1 MRAESRKKRPV
12 SERIKIMNLIFL
24 DIDMTIWDETLRIP
38 ESTIDA
44 IRLARALGNK
54 VFINTGRSRSN
65 TMYKKLDDLNLDG
78 YVTACGCYVEI
89 GGEVIYNKLLT
100 HDQVKYSLEVLK
112 EEHMPVVLEGTHY
125 CFFDPEDF
133 PDDPFAA
140 TLWESLGDR
149 AKRMDKLTENDPI
162 NKFSADITDETDFD
176 VVTEKLGDF
185 LDTINHNGIVVEF
198 VPKGHSKA
206 TGMEI
211 VRKYYD
217 VSAENIYAVG
227 DGMNDMEMI
236 TSAAHGIAMGQGNP
250 ELLMASDYVTDS
262 IYEDGIYK
270 AFKYYK
276 II

>member
-1 MRAESRKKRPV
+1 
-12 SERIKIMNLIFL
+12 MNLIFL
-24 DIDMTIWDETLRIP
+24 DIDMTIWDEKLRIP
-38 ESTIDA
+38 DSTIDA
-44 IRLARALGNK
+44 IRLARVLGNK

-65 TMYKKLDDLNLDG
+65 TMYKALDDLGMDG
-78 YVTACGCYVEI
+78 YVAACGCYVEI
-89 GGEVIYNKLLT
+89 GGKVHYNKLLT
-100 HDQVKYSLEVLK
+100 FDQVKLSLEVLK
-112 EEHMPVVLEGTHY
+112 EEHMPVVLEGTQY

-149 AKRMDKLTENDPI
+149 AKRMDMLTPDDPI
-162 NKFSADITDETDFD
+162 NKFSADITDDTDFD
-176 VVTEKLGDF
+176 AVTEKLGGF

-206 TGMEI
+206 TGMEK

-217 VSAENIYAVG
+217 VPEDNIYAVG

-236 TSAAHGIAMGQGNP
+236 TAAAHGIAMGQGNP
-250 ELLMASDYVTDS
+250 ELLLASDYVTDS

-270 AFKYYK
+270 AFKHFG

>member
-1 MRAESRKKRPV
+1 M
-12 SERIKIMNLIFL
+12 MNLIFL
-24 DIDMTIWDETLRIP
+24 DIDMTIWDERLRIP
-38 ESTIDA
+38 ESTVDA

-65 TMYKKLDDLNLDG
+65 TMYEALDDLNMDG
-78 YVTACGCYVEI
+78 YVAACGCYVEI

-100 HDQVKYSLEVLK
+100 HDQVKQSLTALK
-112 EEHMPVVLEGTHY
+112 DEHMPVVLEGTEY

-149 AKRMDKLTENDPI
+149 AKRLDSLTYDDPI
-162 NKFSADITDETDFD
+162 NKFSADITAETDFD
-176 VVTEKLGDF
+176 TVKDKLGGF
-185 LDTINHNGIVVEF
+185 LDSINHNGIVVEF

-211 VRKYYD
+211 VRKYLD
-217 VSAENIYAVG
+217 APAENIYAVG
-227 DGMNDMEMI
+227 DGINDMEMI
-236 TSAAHGIAMGQGNP
+236 TAAAHGIAMGQGNP

-270 AFKYYK
+270 AFKHYK